1 LTYTSAICTVAI
13 CVTDFKQ
20 LRNGRERRE
29 EILKYLRSVDHSPTL
44 REIGDAVGLKS
55 ASTVQVHLMR
65 LEAAGLVAFSGEFG
79 ARRVYAKDAA

>member
-1 LTYTSAICTVAI
+1 MS
-13 CVTDFKQ
+13 DFKQ
-20 LRNGRERRE
+20 RDGVQRRRE
-29 EILKYLRSVDHSPTL
+29 ILEYLRSCEHSPTL

-65 LEAAGLVAFSGEFG
+65 LEHEGLVSFSGEFG